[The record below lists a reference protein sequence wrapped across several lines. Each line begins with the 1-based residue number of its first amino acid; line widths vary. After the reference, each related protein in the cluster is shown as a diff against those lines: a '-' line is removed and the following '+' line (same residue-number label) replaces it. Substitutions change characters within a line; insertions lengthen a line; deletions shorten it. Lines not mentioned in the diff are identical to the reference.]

1 MNIQER
7 EEMDFNRM
15 SPYEFERAAVQQD
28 GHSRSSQQ
36 YLLTDYDTWVPN
48 PFWDGVTVQDFSEAA
63 GEGQYEDEGS
73 TQKGAVM
80 MRHVYPCSCCGGS
93 GADSRDYCTAC
104 QECDGDCPADGPFCE
119 ECGSAA
125 IVDGMCKFC
134 TQPAAA
140 TRPVEPTLPDDGLP
154 F

>member
-1 MNIQER
+1 MNIQEQ

-15 SPYEFERAAVQQD
+15 SPFEFEEAAVKQE
-28 GHSRSSQQ
+28 GYLRPAAQ

-63 GEGQYEDEGS
+63 GEGQYEDDEVAGES
-73 TQKGAVM
+73 
-80 MRHVYPCSCCGGS
+80 
-93 GADSRDYCTAC
+93 
-104 QECDGDCPADGPFCE
+104 
-119 ECGSAA
+119 
-125 IVDGMCKFC
+125 
-134 TQPAAA
+134 AA